1 MTPRVPNLA
10 HGWQLMP
17 DPQATIRDFIRP
29 AVRAVPT
36 RMAQQLG
43 YGRVMLG
50 ADFETLCASSGR
62 QALLLAEDH
71 QPSVV
76 VLDICMPEMD
86 GFEVCRRLKSAPVT
100 EGIPVI
106 ILTGIEE
113 HVRLKALVAGAF
125 AVLTKPC
132 SQQKR

>member
-1 MTPRVPNLA
+1 MSSEPL
-10 HGWQLMP
+10 HS
-17 DPQATIRDFIRP
+17 RP
-29 AVRAVPT
+29 AVLLVDDSTEQRNLYQ
-36 RMAQQLG
+36 M
-43 YGRVMLG
+43 MLG

-132 SQQKR
+132 SQQKLTETISAAIGRSAKQAI